1 MQERASFTRSIERA
15 LDILECFSERNTELR
30 IVEICKM
37 VGLSKSTTHRTM
49 STLENRG
56 YLIQDQETG
65 KYRLGVK
72 TLAAGKSF
80 LAGLDFRALA
90 LPYMRSIRDATGESV
105 NLFVT
110 NGTTRVLIERT
121 ESVEPLRRVLKIG
134 DELPLDRGAAGK
146 VFLAFKPELMPASPL
161 KPETL
166 KAIREN
172 LYALSHGE
180 RASDASSVAAPIFDH
195 KARLIAVLALSGPT
209 LRFVEPRLPEFIQSI
224 CEAATSISHSLG
236 CSPTMLNAVRRSG

>member
-15 LDILECFSERNTELR
+15 LDILECFTERSTELR
-30 IVEICKM
+30 IVDICPM

-49 STLENRG
+49 ATLENRG

-72 TLAAGKSF
+72 TLSAGKAF
-80 LAGLDFRALA
+80 LAGLDFRSLA
-90 LPYMRSIRDATGESV
+90 LPHMRSIRDITGESV

-110 NGTTRVLIERT
+110 NGVNRVLIERI

-134 DELPLDRGAAGK
+134 DELPLERGAAGK
-146 VFLAFKPELMPASPL
+146 VFLAFQPDL
-161 KPETL
+161 KPEAAL
-166 KAIREN
+166 NPEVAKAIRED
-172 LYALSHGE
+172 LYAVSHGE
-180 RASDASSVAAPIFDH
+180 RASDASSVASPIFDH

-209 LRFVEPRLPEFIQSI
+209 LRFVEPALTTFIKAIS
-224 CEAATSISHSLG
+224 EAAQTISQSLG
-236 CSPTMLNAVRRSG
+236 CSNSLLSTLRRAP